1 RSLSYKDT
9 VQSWSKALLKTYTAK
24 DQVSMN
30 EAQQEFKEYEVDIV
44 SIVGR
49 VAYERILL
57 EYQHTIAKQL

>member
-1 RSLSYKDT
+1 
-9 VQSWSKALLKTYTAK
+9 
-24 DQVSMN
+24 MN

-57 EYQHTIAKQL
+57 EYQHTIAKQLTSDHRTRGSQT